1 MSLKYK
7 NDDFLLRTD
16 DYSEKVLSV
25 VNKYDAFLDALTTAD
40 FGHIRE
46 ATRMA
51 IQFFVSDKYKNTEQ
65 VAVHTYNQS
74 PKLKIRY
81 NRLNDYL
88 GHIQIRDKKSF
99 SIDLATGTGKSWVIY
114 AVSQIMLAEGL
125 VDKVLVLCPSL
136 TIEEEL
142 KIKFEVFS
150 GNNVL
155 TQILTELD
163 AAYPSPAIKSANV
176 PILNGDICIENIHA
190 AYQRTGSSI
199 PDSFKGKGQRTLV
212 ISDEAHHIYSKADA
226 NVKKWYDFLINPDY
240 DFHYLLGLTGTPY
253 IGDEY
258 FHDVIYRYSLKQAME
273 DGIIKKIDYK
283 VEEESDKE
291 KGFDE
296 TYQNHVAI
304 QEMYSGNLK
313 PITIII
319 TDRIV
324 TCIQVWNNLVKYIS
338 EKENLSY
345 DQAAKKVIWV
355 TSGLP
360 SSANERTVVD
370 GILSNGEKVRKENLT
385 LLKSVDEKENPVEWI
400 VSVSMLTE
408 GWDVKNVFQIVPH
421 EQRAFNSKLLI
432 SQVLGRGLRIPKGLE
447 HPIFVKINNHEKW
460 TPKIVN
466 LYNEVLEIENKI
478 SWFYDESKKRYAFPL
493 YNLEYASLQDTI
505 EIKKEPAKEPGKV
518 DFSPQ
523 SRKWEETSRYSETGS
538 FRFTVENKDILT
550 IEQAARQIKLFLKE
564 KDASISKQW
573 SIKKIKDFIVKNL
586 EKDDYDSSFLT
597 NENLSKAK
605 QAFGP
610 MFRELDKKAPRM
622 KMRPDSLYP
631 LIWEEMSLQSFNE
644 SAIKE
649 NSYVYYTKDSVNSL
663 SAEQK
668 ILFGDFLKDKENYDQ
683 VREKV
688 VRYGG
693 NEDEIKFLQENLFE
707 RTDDEFKTPL
717 NMLFVSYEPEHRFAN
732 SLFNNINL
740 FDSIFKSP
748 DKGFYWF
755 PYSYKPDE
763 KGSTHV
769 KRENFNPDFFI
780 KLKDKNEILVVEIKA
795 DSDTNQKN
803 KAKYRD
809 GKAHFDSLNKKLKEN
824 GIDWKYHFYFLSPED
839 RTEFFQAVRDGRYKN
854 WKSGLMQELSSNGK

>member
-7 NDDFLLRTD
+7 NDDFILCAD
-16 DYSEKVLSV
+16 DYSEKVLNV
-25 VNKYDAFLDALTTAD
+25 ANKYDAFLDALTTPD
-40 FGHIRE
+40 FEHIRE
-46 ATRMA
+46 ATRKA
-51 IQFFVSDKYKNTEQ
+51 VRFFVSDKYHNTEQ
-65 VAVHTYNQS
+65 VAIYTYNQS
-74 PKLKIRY
+74 PKLKTRY
-81 NRLNDYL
+81 NKLNDYL
-88 GHIQIRDKKSF
+88 EHIQIKDRKSF

-114 AVSQIMLAEGL
+114 AVSMIMMAEGL

-142 KIKFEVFS
+142 KKKFNEFS
-150 GNNVL
+150 GKNIL
-155 TQILTELD
+155 TQIMTELD
-163 AAYPSPAIKSANV
+163 AAYPSPAIKSAND
-176 PILNGDICIENIHA
+176 PILNGDICVENIHA

-226 NVKKWYDFLINPDY
+226 NVKKWYDFLINMDY

-296 TYQNHVAI
+296 TYQNHLDM
-304 QEMYSGNLK
+304 QERYSSQLK

-324 TCIQVWNNLVKYIS
+324 TCIQVWNDLVSYIS
-338 EKENLSY
+338 EREELTY
-345 DQAAKKVIWV
+345 EQAAKKVIWV

-360 SSANERTVVD
+360 SSANEKAVVD
-370 GILSNGEKVRKENLT
+370 GILSNGEKVRKENLS
-385 LLKSVDEKENPVEWI
+385 LLKSADDKENPVEWI

-432 SQVLGRGLRIPKGLE
+432 SQVLGRGLRIPPGLE

-460 TPKIVN
+460 TTNIVN

-478 SWFYDESKKRYAFPL
+478 SWFFDESKKRYAFPL
-493 YNLEYASLQDTI
+493 FNLEYTSLQDTI
-505 EIKKEPAKEPGKV
+505 ESKKEPAKGPEKV

-523 SRKWEETSRYSETGS
+523 SREWEETSIYSETGS

-550 IEQAARQIKLFLKE
+550 IDQAARQIKLFLKE
-564 KDASISKQW
+564 KDASTSRQW
-573 SIKKIKDFIVKNL
+573 SIKKIQDFITENL
-586 EKDDYDSSFLT
+586 EKDGRDSSFLS
-597 NENLSKAK
+597 NENLSKVK
-605 QAFGP
+605 KAFGP
-610 MFRELDKKAPRM
+610 VFRELDKEVPRM
-622 KMRPDSLYP
+622 KMKPDSLYP
-631 LIWEEMSLQSFNE
+631 VNMEKMSQQSFSE
-644 SAIKE
+644 SSIKE
-649 NSYVYYTKDSVNSL
+649 NSYVYYTSKSVNSL

-668 ILFGDFLKDKENYDQ
+668 TLFSGFLEDKANYNQ
-683 VREKV
+683 VREKLV
-688 VRYGG
+688 KYGG
-693 NEDEIKFLQENLFE
+693 SEDEIKFLQENIFE
-707 RTDDEFKTPL
+707 KADDEFKTPL

-732 SLFNNINL
+732 SLFNNIDL

-748 DKGFYWF
+748 DKGFYSF

-769 KRENFNPDFFI
+769 KRDNFNPDFFI
-780 KLKDKNEILVVEIKA
+780 KLKDKNEILVVELKEEG
-795 DSDTNQKN
+795 DTSQRN

-824 GIDWKYHFYFLSPED
+824 EINWEYHFYFLSPED
-839 RTEFFQAVRDGRYKN
+839 RIEFFQAIRDDRYKN
-854 WKSGLMQELSSNGK
+854 WKSGLMQELIKKG